1 MTGENTNTTSTEQI
15 LSTNGFRTMVAWL
28 AGKINTSFA
37 NIKADYNANIKADYN
52 ANIKK
57 QTICSADEYLEMY
70 NAGTLQEDML
80 YLVFNEDKETE
91 E

>member
-28 AGKINTSFA
+28 AGKINTSF
-37 NIKADYNANIKADYN
+37 ANIKADYN